1 MSKKTALTIIAL
13 LLFVLAPVQN
23 AFGFPIGI
31 SVHGGLGKGYYSM
44 EELNDNLNEL
54 RLELDSNL
62 SDLSNG
68 TNVMLQGRLW
78 FLDRIAATVG
88 WEHFWGETEIQSIDS
103 QILIKAPA
111 SVYSIGGILTAVSIP
126 VFTDFNIGASILYI
140 SSIYGT
146 NQEFSRILEEFKGS
160 DTGYR
165 IYAEAM
171 TNFLTPLQFGLMLG
185 YRRLKIKEFEDR
197 YGDLGFF
204 EPSGAIMEL
213 DYSGVFFYVTAGV
226 GF

>member
-1 MSKKTALTIIAL
+1 
-13 LLFVLAPVQN
+13 
-23 AFGFPIGI
+23 
-31 SVHGGLGKGYYSM
+31 M

-54 RLELDSNL
+54 RLQLDSNL

-78 FLDRIAATVG
+78 FLGRFAVTVG
-88 WEHFWGETEIQSIDS
+88 YEHFWGETEIQTTESP
-103 QILIKAPA
+103 ILIKAPA
-111 SVYSIGGILTAVSIP
+111 NIYSIGGIVTPLSIP
-126 VFTDFNIGASILYI
+126 VAADISIGASICFV

-146 NQEFSRILEEFKGS
+146 NQEFARKLEEFKGN

-171 TNFLTPLQFGLMLG
+171 TNFLTPLQFGVMMG
-185 YRRLKIKEFEDR
+185 YRGLKIKEFEDR
-197 YGDLGFF
+197 YGDLAFF
-204 EPSGAIMEL
+204 EPSDVIMEV
-213 DYSGVFFYVTAGV
+213 DYSGFFFYVTAGV

>member
-1 MSKKTALTIIAL
+1 MPKKTALTIIAVL
-13 LLFVLAPVQN
+13 LIMAPGQN
-23 AFGFPIGI
+23 VFGFPIGLSI
-31 SVHGGLGKGYYSM
+31 HGGLGKGYYSM

-78 FLDRIAATVG
+78 FIGRIAVTVG
-88 WEHFWGETEIQSIDS
+88 YEHFWGETEIQTVDS

-111 SVYSIGGILTAVSIP
+111 NIYSIGGIITPLSLP
-126 VFTDFNIGASILYI
+126 VFADFNIGASI
-140 SSIYGT
+140 SFGSCIYGT
-146 NQEFSRILEEFKGS
+146 NQEFSRQLEEFKGD
-160 DTGYR
+160 DTGYQ

-185 YRRLKIKEFEDR
+185 YRGLKIQELEDR

-204 EPSGAIMEL
+204 EPSGELMEI
-213 DYSGVFFYVTAGV
+213 DYSGVYFYVTAGV